1 MGNKYGMLMLI
12 GSGLVAFLFSLGPLS
27 HVFAA
32 EEYAGEV
39 LKVDVAVKK
48 LTVKKPDGNR
58 FTSVSSAVSSGRCS
72 TPALPRLHLCRPLD
86 HQGRMGSRYAGPRAV
101 RPRDTDRLHR

>member
-1 MGNKYGMLMLI
+1 MCNKSGMLMLI
-12 GSGLVAFLFSLGPLS
+12 GSGLVASLFSLGPLS

-58 FTSVSSAVSSGRCS
+58 FTFVVNDKTAFTGIRRSLQDLTKGDHVTVEFQTSGGQYTALRVT
-72 TPALPRLHLCRPLD
+72 TP
-86 HQGRMGSRYAGPRAV
+86 
-101 RPRDTDRLHR
+101 